1 VTSQF
6 ELISLLF
13 HVHTGL
19 LGRTKVVIT
28 HLSECKKMEEL
39 RDRVIKNYFNQKD
52 QQIPPK
58 STVSKMVPQNNLPEN

>member
-39 RDRVIKNYFNQKD
+39 RDRVIKNYFQSKGPTDSAKVNGLKNGSQKQLD
-52 QQIPPK
+52 
-58 STVSKMVPQNNLPEN
+58 

>member
-1 VTSQF
+1 MTSQF

-39 RDRVIKNYFNQKD
+39 RDRVIKNYFQSKGQTDSAKVNGLKNGSQKQLD
-52 QQIPPK
+52 
-58 STVSKMVPQNNLPEN
+58 